1 MSNPDTEEVEDKGV
15 GGSERPEGQKAAKRR
30 LEEKANN
37 TNIDLVT
44 TQLQELNSSN
54 TDMNQ
59 ISKDF
64 IIIAKEEKAQKM
76 MIR

>member
-15 GGSERPEGQKAAKRR
+15 DGSERPEGQKAAKRR

-44 TQLQELNSSN
+44 TQL
-54 TDMNQ
+54 
-59 ISKDF
+59 
-64 IIIAKEEKAQKM
+64 
-76 MIR
+76 